1 MAKKSPIF
9 KMKETE
15 GMDYFSNNSKNNKPI
30 FKGRTGRLINT
41 DPSKNPSFT
50 SRNLDFSEKSKV
62 HKQAFKLLAESSK
75 NSVDALG
82 TVMTSLDLRGDKT
95 DFIKACYDIERSGSN
110 PVMHPRPRV
119 MEYLRNAMLD
129 LGIKSGISSVSA
141 EAPILGNKKP
151 LRFAL

>member
-1 MAKKSPIF
+1 MAKNSPIF
-9 KMKETE
+9 VKKETDSL
-15 GMDYFSNNSKNNKPI
+15 DYFSNNSKNNKPL
-30 FKGRTGRLINT
+30 FKGSTGRLVNT
-41 DPSKNPSFT
+41 DTNKNPSFT

-75 NSVDALG
+75 NSVTALG
-82 TVMTSLDLRGDKT
+82 SVMTSLDQKEDKIS
-95 DFIKACYDIERSGSN
+95 FIKACYDVERSGSN

-141 EAPILGNKKP
+141 EAPILENKKP